1 MGTPTAEERTGGAAR
16 VELYR
21 GPTGHITRFPRYD
34 DPMLLLYLLTYLLA
48 YRVVL
53 GDQVQRPGAAAA
65 HASRPMW

>member
-34 DPMLLLYLLTYLLA
+34 DPVLLLLHLLAYLLA
-48 YRVVL
+48 YRVVPSS
-53 GDQVQRPGAAAA
+53 QVQ
-65 HASRPMW
+65 

>member
-34 DPMLLLYLLTYLLA
+34 DPMLLLLLSTY
-48 YRVVL
+48 
-53 GDQVQRPGAAAA
+53 
-65 HASRPMW
+65 SRTC